1 MLKRKRAVQPG
12 RPAPLGATW
21 DGRGVNFA
29 LFSQH
34 AEKVQLC
41 LFDKTGR
48 RELERIPLP
57 EYTDQVWHGYYG
69 DLHPG
74 VLYGYRV
81 YGPYDPGAGHRF
93 NPNKLLVDPYAK
105 ALHGALQPHS
115 INFGYRFD
123 GSPAHLSFD
132 RRNNARYVPKC
143 RVVEPGGL
151 RSDSARPRVPWQ
163 RTVLYELHVR
173 GFTKLHPEVPLE
185 LRGTFAGLAEPP
197 VLEHL
202 TRLGVTSIELLP
214 VHPIVDGLNLAE
226 AGLCN
231 YWGYNSYNFFALD
244 GRYLAGDAPNEFRT
258 MVDRLHEAGLEVILD
273 VVYNHTGEGNQWG
286 STVSFRGIDN
296 ASYYRLAEDRN
307 CYIDDTGCGNTLNLS
322 HPRVLQMVMDSLRY
336 WAQEAGVDGF
346 RFDLATTLAR
356 EIHGFDPGSSFLDA
370 VRQDPVLSSLKLIA
384 EPWDLGPGGYQ
395 LGNFPPGWSEWNDKY
410 RDTVRSYWRSDEGM
424 LGEFAHR
431 LAGSSEIFERDG
443 RRPWSSINFVTSH
456 DGFTLEDLV
465 SYDHKHNEANL
476 EGNADGSN
484 HNFGWNCGAE
494 GPTEDP
500 SIRALRARQK
510 RNMLTTLLF
519 SMGVP
524 MLVAGD
530 EFGRTQSGNNNAYC
544 QDNEISW
551 ACWEHWSQ
559 DTLEFLEF
567 VRKLLWIRSNNPAF
581 QRCAFFNGGS
591 VSGASLKDATWL
603 SPDGREMTEEDWHN
617 PAARCLGLQIPDVR
631 PRDPDAAERR
641 GPGARFLLLFNAA
654 PEPLEFSLPALA
666 SGERWE
672 VLIDTARPA
681 GTDVVSLSQPVETLP
696 VEGRSAV
703 VMRSDQ
709 TS

>member
-1 MLKRKRAVQPG
+1 VLKRKRAVQPG

-34 AEKVQLC
+34 AEKVELC

-143 RVVEPGGL
+143 RVLEPGSL

-163 RTVLYELHVR
+163 RTVIYELHVR
-173 GFTKLHPEVPLE
+173 GFTKRHPELPLE
-185 LRGTFAGLAEPP
+185 LRGTFAGLGAPP

-214 VHPIVDGLNLAE
+214 VHPIVDGLNLTE

-231 YWGYNSYNFFALD
+231 YWGYNSYSYFALD
-244 GRYLAGDAPNEFRT
+244 GRYLAGDAPDEFRT

-286 STVSFRGIDN
+286 PTVSFRGIDN
-296 ASYYRLAEDRN
+296 AAYYRLAEDRN
-307 CYIDDTGCGNTLNLS
+307 CYIDDTGCGNTLNIS

-395 LGNFPPGWSEWNDKY
+395 LGNFPAGWSEWNDKY
-410 RDTVRSYWRSDEGM
+410 RDTVRRYWRGDEGM

-456 DGFTLEDLV
+456 DGFTLADLV

-484 HNFGWNCGAE
+484 HHFSWNCGVE
-494 GPTEDP
+494 GPAEDP

-530 EFGRTQSGNNNAYC
+530 EFGRTQAGNNNAYC

-551 ACWEHWSQ
+551 ASWEHWSQ

-567 VRKLLWIRSNNPAF
+567 VRRLLWIRSNNPAF

-617 PAARCLGLQIPDVR
+617 PTARCLGLQIPDVR
-631 PRDPDAAERR
+631 PREPDAAERR
-641 GPGARFLLLFNAA
+641 GPGPRFLLLFNAA
-654 PEPLEFSLPALA
+654 PEPLDFSLPAVA
-666 SGERWE
+666 PGERWE
-672 VLIDTARPA
+672 VLIDSARPE
-681 GTDVVSLSQPVETLP
+681 GTDASSLSQPVGTFP
-696 VEGRSAV
+696 MEGRSTV
-703 VMRSDQ
+703 VIRSEQ
-709 TS
+709 TP